1 MWRITQIEE
10 DISDNRLPDL
20 HNSSHHTKAE
30 FTSWRHSY
38 SNIFYEFLHFFRL
51 ILVKNSAFRLR
62 IASAASSS
70 YTFALW
76 TGAKSSLWPQGMN
89 SFDRRYWAKTVLV
102 GHYLHLPNIVCGS
115 WLWKIGHFQ
124 VPPGLCIRTR
134 LSAQPLIWKWF
145 FILTQVKLIFTRKV
159 EHLASFWKWGFFEL
173 GSGLFSRG
181 LELIRKTKN
190 FEWIMITYVRPDKNS
205 IKVFKIHLH
214 VITIT
219 SATEQAVHVIH
230 FFFPELL
237 LLLWWPC
244 RKILRLFSCQNHV
257 SVHPRRIILKLILK
271 RKVIKWKKI
280 IAVIDAT
287 FAVAKRKLEISFSQ
301 LQKLRL

>member
-1 MWRITQIEE
+1 ME
-10 DISDNRLPDL
+10 NRPFPSPPGPPYQNEVKCSAFDM
-20 HNSSHHTKAE
+20 E
-30 FTSWRHSY
+30 M
-38 SNIFYEFLHFFRL
+38 IFYSH
-51 ILVKNSAFRLR
+51 
-62 IASAASSS
+62 AS
-70 YTFALW
+70 
-76 TGAKSSLWPQGMN
+76 
-89 SFDRRYWAKTVLV
+89 KTRFHKKGV
-102 GHYLHLPNIVCGS
+102 
-115 WLWKIGHFQ
+115 
-124 VPPGLCIRTR
+124 
-134 LSAQPLIWKWF
+134 
-145 FILTQVKLIFTRKV
+145 
-159 EHLASFWKWGFFEL
+159 HLASFWKWGFLEL

-190 FEWIMITYVRPDKNS
+190 FEWIMITYVRPDKDS

-237 LLLWWPC
+237 LLLCWPC
-244 RKILRLFSCQNHV
+244 RKILRPFSCQNHV

-287 FAVAKRKLEISFSQ
+287 FAVAKRKLEISF
-301 LQKLRL
+301 